1 MRVKVRQL
9 VKLSDDAISAMNQIW
24 HSGRTG
30 YHIFCLNKIFS
41 VLPIVNGN
49 HRLNV
54 LFPFFAGWQFHGW
67 VHELSSG
74 QNFTALYIPYI
85 LLEI

>member
-30 YHIFCLNKIFS
+30 YRIFCLNNIFY
-41 VLPIVNGN
+41 VGYEL
-49 HRLNV
+49 
-54 LFPFFAGWQFHGW
+54 LF
-67 VHELSSG
+67 S
-74 QNFTALYIPYI
+74 
-85 LLEI
+85 LL